1 MRKRELVHMHALL
14 DRVSRALQRRG
25 VLAEADLEEYES
37 LGVAPTAVY
46 EAKSDHED
54 AVRTLT
60 ATLAAAVEH
69 QGDGEGSEQAVETPP
84 RGDD

>member
-14 DRVSRALQRRG
+14 DRISRALQRRG

-37 LGVAPTAVY
+37 LGIAPTAVY
-46 EAKSDHED
+46 ESKGDHED

-60 ATLAAAVEH
+60 AALASAVE
-69 QGDGEGSEQAVETPP
+69 QDRGDEETAIETPP

>member
-1 MRKRELVHMHALL
+1 MHALL
-14 DRVSRALQRRG
+14 DRLSRALQRRG
-25 VLAEADLEEYES
+25 VLAERDLEEYES

-60 ATLAAAVEH
+60 ATLAAAIER
-69 QGDGEGSEQAVETPP
+69 QENGEGGDEQPVGTPP

>member
-14 DRVSRALQRRG
+14 DRISRALQRRG
-25 VLAEADLEEYES
+25 VLAERDLEEYES

-60 ATLAAAVEH
+60 ATLASAVER
-69 QGDGEGSEQAVETPP
+69 QEEGDAGDQTVETPP